1 MGKNIVIGIDIGTL
15 SVKTMVAEKEKG
27 KLPHVLGVGEA
38 ASSGVRKGSVVDVS
52 EISQA
57 VVASCR
63 EAEKSSGAAI
73 KHAYVSMGGLG
84 VSSLRQKGVVAA
96 SRADNEITEY
106 DVKRAIEACR
116 SPVAL
121 LSNKSVVDAH
131 PLFFTVDGELIS
143 QNPLGLI
150 GARLEA
156 ETMFIVGLTQQ
167 LNKLIK
173 SVEGAGITVDDVA
186 VSPFAAG
193 LAVLSKKQK
202 EAGVAL
208 LDLGAATAALAVFE
222 ENLPLSLEIFPIGS
236 SHITNDIAVGF
247 QLSLEEAEKLKHNF
261 SAEKARKTKLTDIV
275 DARLADIVELME
287 KHLKKIGR
295 SRLLPA
301 GIVVTGGGA
310 NLADLAEFFRRELQ
324 LPAQIGVSQNI
335 HSDYNRFQDP
345 KWSVAAGLCLYGFE
359 DEKGYVSDFSTI
371 KSAGSVLAR
380 WLRAFLPAL
389 LFLLVSS

>member
-38 ASSGVRKGSVVDVS
+38 ASSGVRKGSVVD
-52 EISQA
+52 
-57 VVASCR
+57 SCR
-63 EAEKSSGAAI
+63 EAEKSSGAVI

-173 SVEGAGITVDDVA
+173 GVEGAGI
-186 VSPFAAG
+186 
-193 LAVLSKKQK
+193 
-202 EAGVAL
+202 
-208 LDLGAATAALAVFE
+208 
-222 ENLPLSLEIFPIGS
+222 
-236 SHITNDIAVGF
+236 
-247 QLSLEEAEKLKHNF
+247 
-261 SAEKARKTKLTDIV
+261 
-275 DARLADIVELME
+275 
-287 KHLKKIGR
+287 
-295 SRLLPA
+295 
-301 GIVVTGGGA
+301 
-310 NLADLAEFFRRELQ
+310 
-324 LPAQIGVSQNI
+324 
-335 HSDYNRFQDP
+335 
-345 KWSVAAGLCLYGFE
+345 
-359 DEKGYVSDFSTI
+359 
-371 KSAGSVLAR
+371 
-380 WLRAFLPAL
+380 
-389 LFLLVSS
+389 